1 MHEMKNVEK
10 EITQSPIA
18 RKKKRKENV
27 DNYAWWIGD
36 DQYRRTRTLKYP
48 QWIHQ
53 FHWRHF
59 LPTTIFLANLSF
71 LEKMD

>member
-1 MHEMKNVEK
+1 MKNVEK

-53 FHWRHF
+53 FH
-59 LPTTIFLANLSF
+59 
-71 LEKMD
+71 